1 MKLFYPHLS
10 RTHFNF
16 YLDKTT
22 NKPTDKTTT
31 DQPTDI
37 PTNNPNKNST
47 ETTINPTEKPTNE
60 PTDNPT
66 NKPTDNP
73 TNKPTDEPCNGNE
86 KCTAD
91 DVNSYCNTDT
101 GACECKKGFT
111 ADEASDKCV
120 KGIITVLLSQFET
133 IILIL
138 VRTNFHLYLDI
149 PTLCT
154 GDGECIDANTYCNT
168 ESGTCDCNEGFQA
181 DESSGECV
189 ITGTANSMICIS
201 HIVLNSLGIFLYLC
215 YVYILN

>member
-1 MKLFYPHLS
+1 MCCNVNAMMDTLLMRVAIAINVLKVWITIIRSLVETFYPHLS

-66 NKPTDNP
+66 NKPTD
-73 TNKPTDEPCNGNE
+73 KQCNGDE

-120 KGIITVLLSQFET
+120 KGMYHSAIISIWNYYPQPCTYKFPPLLRHS
-133 IILIL
+133 
-138 VRTNFHLYLDI
+138 
-149 PTLCT
+149 
-154 GDGECIDANTYCNT
+154 
-168 ESGTCDCNEGFQA
+168 
-181 DESSGECV
+181 
-189 ITGTANSMICIS
+189 
-201 HIVLNSLGIFLYLC
+201 
-215 YVYILN
+215 

>member
-1 MKLFYPHLS
+1 MRVAENVLKVCITMFRSRVETFLS
-10 RTHFNF
+10 SSFSYTFQF
-16 YLDKTT
+16 LLLDKTT

-73 TNKPTDEPCNGNE
+73 TNKPTDKQCNGDE

-111 ADEASDKCV
+111 VDEASNKCV
-120 KGIITVLLSQFET
+120 KGMYHNAIIS
-133 IILIL
+133 I
-138 VRTNFHLYLDI
+138 
-149 PTLCT
+149 
-154 GDGECIDANTYCNT
+154 
-168 ESGTCDCNEGFQA
+168 
-181 DESSGECV
+181 
-189 ITGTANSMICIS
+189 
-201 HIVLNSLGIFLYLC
+201 
-215 YVYILN
+215 